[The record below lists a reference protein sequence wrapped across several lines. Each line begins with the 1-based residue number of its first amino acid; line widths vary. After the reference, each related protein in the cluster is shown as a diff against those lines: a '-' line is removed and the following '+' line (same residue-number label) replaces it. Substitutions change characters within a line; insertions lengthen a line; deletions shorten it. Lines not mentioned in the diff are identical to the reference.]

1 MRNLEHNLKHL
12 MNIFYVRIK
21 EELTMSTN
29 KLDIGDLFLEAFMET
44 LAEEAAPPKKESNK
58 HFSNKTIQSP
68 AEFESCKFE
77 SCKFKGS
84 TYNPSNKSN
93 YRFHNCCFDNCSF
106 ED

>member
-1 MRNLEHNLKHL
+1 
-12 MNIFYVRIK
+12 
-21 EELTMSTN
+21 MSTN
-29 KLDIGDLFLEAFMET
+29 KPDIGDLFYEAFMEA
-44 LAEEAAPPKKESNK
+44 LAEEAAPPKKETNK
-58 HFSNKTIQSP
+58 QFSNTTIQTP